1 MKYYEFDYKNKLQK
15 ALWNSSNIFGIGILY
30 TYLGFG
36 ITVQFNKF
44 LSTTTAGIIMLAA
57 SCVIGL
63 VITIYNFCKMK
74 GVFLFDD
81 YIEISSVY
89 TKKTIIP
96 ISEITDIKEIEK
108 YRYRQYHID
117 FKGGSRTDIIQIDF
131 KNIGRATFK
140 IKNQDE
146 FLEELHKK
154 INDNK

>member
-1 MKYYEFDYKNKLQK
+1 MKYYEFDYKSKLQK
-15 ALWNSSNIFGIGILY
+15 ALWNSNIFGIGMLY
-30 TYLGFG
+30 TYFG
-36 ITVQFNKF
+36 VVISINCNKF
-44 LSTTTAGIIMLAA
+44 LSTTTGGIIMFAA
-57 SCVIGL
+57 SCVVGL

-108 YRYRQYHID
+108 YPTRRVKID
-117 FKGGSRTDIIQIDF
+117 FKGGDRTDIIQIDF
-131 KNIGRATFK
+131 KNIGTATFR
-140 IKNQDE
+140 IKNQDD

-154 INDNK
+154 INDTK